1 MSCMYCSFDIFP
13 VELLFMHRV
22 LLIRW
27 FYLKMGRLVNRNYF
41 DGKNIKR
48 NVHETEKQI

>member
-1 MSCMYCSFDIFP
+1 
-13 VELLFMHRV
+13 MHRV

-48 NVHETEKQI
+48 NVHETENKFNIIIKGEVVPNAVPIRS